1 MPIFFGTVSTRS
13 RTTAYLRTTAAA
25 ALAGAVLLTGC
36 GVNGTAKADPVPASV
51 CAGILPAEDV
61 TSLLPRTQVSVRE
74 EQKPIAK
81 YPLLRCEVTA
91 GGVSFVGSAYL
102 PNMAGPDLVQLAG
115 STSSLSS
122 SLGSSGMTGPDDAWW
137 IIDDCRLTLDGKDQN
152 VPVLVRARIMGN
164 PNTDHRDALGQMVV
178 QLAKGVDKS
187 AQCNSKQLGDPI
199 PAPLPAP
206 KPVPVTDAPI
216 CAVLD
221 PRTLGPAAEGAQRAR
236 WTATETPIPTPTSAY
251 AYIHTCD
258 LYIDGI
264 RAYSLTVAFG
274 RAAPDAEVVG
284 ERPSLSQRLPVPP
297 AATPQ
302 PTRGARDA
310 TAMPPGTVVA
320 SVTGVK
326 VKPDGTKSMSAYR
339 MSRHDSPALPA
350 VALNVPVEQVFRSW
364 VAALVQQQRADPPT
378 PDAEWKFG

>member
-1 MPIFFGTVSTRS
+1 MRIFFGTVSTRS
-13 RTTAYLRTTAAA
+13 RTTAYLRTTAAT

-36 GVNGTAKADPVPASV
+36 GVDGTAKADPVPASV

-61 TSLLPRTQVSVRE
+61 TSLLPRTPVSVRE

-115 STSSLSS
+115 STSSLSTP
-122 SLGSSGMTGPDDAWW
+122 LGNSGMTGPDDAWW
-137 IIDDCRLTLDGKDQN
+137 IIDDCRLTLDGKDTK
-152 VPVLVRARIMGN
+152 VPVLVRARLLGSAT
-164 PNTDHRDALGQMVV
+164 TDHRDALGQMVM
-178 QLAKGVDKS
+178 QLAKGVDKA
-187 AQCNSKQLGDPI
+187 AQCNSELLDQKI

-216 CAVLD
+216 CGVLD
-221 PRTLGPAAEGAQRAR
+221 PWTLGPAAQGAFRSR
-236 WTATETPIPTPTSAY
+236 WTATETPIPTPTSPY
-251 AYIHTCD
+251 AYVHTCD

-264 RAYSLTVAFG
+264 RAFSLTVAFG
-274 RAAPDAEVVG
+274 RAAPDAEVPD
-284 ERPSLSQRLPVPP
+284 ERQDLSQRLPVPP

-326 VKPDGTKSMSAYR
+326 VKDNKKSMSAYR
-339 MSRHDSPALPA
+339 MSRHDGPALPA
-350 VALNVPVEQVFRSW
+350 SALNVSTEQVFRAW
-364 VAALVQQQRADPPT
+364 VATLVQQERADPPA
-378 PDAEWKFG
+378 PDAAWRFR